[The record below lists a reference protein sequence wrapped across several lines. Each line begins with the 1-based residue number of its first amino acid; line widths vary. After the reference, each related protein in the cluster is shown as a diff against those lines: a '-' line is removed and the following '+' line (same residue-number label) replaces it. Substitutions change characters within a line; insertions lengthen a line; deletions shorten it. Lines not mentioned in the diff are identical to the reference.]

1 MKKRLASLQAG
12 LLALVLLFSLLPVSS
27 FATELDAAPDSV
39 ITTQEDAAADRN
51 TAAEE
56 SGEHTPSASDAQPAA
71 GGTETTAS
79 DSSAGTEQDET
90 LTSAPSDTTS
100 EAADTVE
107 IPNTQDAA
115 HEDDVNRM
123 VAVQN
128 TGFSAAD
135 FSFYEVRTWTGSHYE
150 RMRLEKPT
158 QLVENDGKYTL
169 YFPYGGAGTYK
180 WNVRVEAPVN
190 YSDTFSLYYMTFL
203 TGDGITTDEGY
214 SVNAYSSLHTKEDAS
229 VVQSVESDIHPHSTP
244 AALGG
249 NIYYSKT
256 ITLIWTENGEKK
268 TCLIDVKPY
277 CDMELSTNFSI
288 SEKNGR
294 KLGPRP
300 LEQIDS
306 TTYETNL
313 VQGRESYAQIVLMD
327 PTTRLQV
334 SYGGSILA
342 DGVTKTGC
350 TIPLD
355 TTEAGTKEYKI
366 ELRDSKGEA
375 EAKTYTL
382 IAKTLPHD
390 YTPESDPKKTTQS
403 SQIPK
408 KMYPVE
414 NESTATLQFGL
425 TDQQIEAV
433 RNAGGQ
439 TSYLWTNN
447 GQVLSTESTCKVPT
461 EYNVDKA
468 IFSVTVTNTVDGIA
482 WSKSFSIPVR
492 IAIKDNPSGIFM
504 PRSRLTVPN

>member
-71 GGTETTAS
+71 GGTESTAS

-123 VAVQN
+123 VAVQD

-203 TGDGITTDEGY
+203 TGDGITTDEG
-214 SVNAYSSLHTKEDAS
+214 
-229 VVQSVESDIHPHSTP
+229 
-244 AALGG
+244 
-249 NIYYSKT
+249 
-256 ITLIWTENGEKK
+256 
-268 TCLIDVKPY
+268 
-277 CDMELSTNFSI
+277 
-288 SEKNGR
+288 
-294 KLGPRP
+294 
-300 LEQIDS
+300 
-306 TTYETNL
+306 
-313 VQGRESYAQIVLMD
+313 
-327 PTTRLQV
+327 
-334 SYGGSILA
+334 
-342 DGVTKTGC
+342 
-350 TIPLD
+350 
-355 TTEAGTKEYKI
+355 
-366 ELRDSKGEA
+366 
-375 EAKTYTL
+375 
-382 IAKTLPHD
+382 
-390 YTPESDPKKTTQS
+390 
-403 SQIPK
+403 
-408 KMYPVE
+408 
-414 NESTATLQFGL
+414 
-425 TDQQIEAV
+425 
-433 RNAGGQ
+433 
-439 TSYLWTNN
+439 
-447 GQVLSTESTCKVPT
+447 
-461 EYNVDKA
+461 
-468 IFSVTVTNTVDGIA
+468 
-482 WSKSFSIPVR
+482 
-492 IAIKDNPSGIFM
+492 
-504 PRSRLTVPN
+504 